1 LAENLEM
8 NLNRVFP
15 GGKLAEVGCLFFFV
29 THIYLY
35 IQSILS
41 PFQSASRF
49 DLFELVSMGKFFEEN
64 VTEFMETKVK
74 DLRPVCNFV
83 HEGFASFTIMC
94 YVTPEFRNCLI
105 SD

>member
-1 LAENLEM
+1 MAENLEM

-29 THIYLY
+29 IHIYLY

-83 HEGFASFTIMC
+83 QYYRI
-94 YVTPEFRNCLI
+94 LI
-105 SD
+105 CFQLALLRQSCSKQFS